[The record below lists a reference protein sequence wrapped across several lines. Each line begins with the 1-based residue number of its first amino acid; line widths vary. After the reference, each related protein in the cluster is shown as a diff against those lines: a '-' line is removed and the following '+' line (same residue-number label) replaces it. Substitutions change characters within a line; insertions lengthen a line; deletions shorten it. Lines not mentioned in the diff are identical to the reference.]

1 MGTKKVEW
9 TEAEMLRV
17 LAFYASLDG
26 GQPTKADL
34 VKLQERMPGRG
45 LATIKLRLGNY
56 VARDPRKIAK
66 GLKGLSGSGNKA
78 TAQVTKYLNEDGSF
92 NLQKLLKDCATIL

>member
-1 MGTKKVEW
+1 LGTERVEW
-9 TEAEMLRV
+9 TQAEMLRV

-26 GQPTKADL
+26 DQPSKEDL

-56 VARDPRKIAK
+56 VARDPSKKEK

-92 NLQKLLKDCATIL
+92 NLQKLLRDCSTIL